1 MPSTRSLK
9 KRSKKVRA
17 ALVPTVD
24 STVLIH
30 QCFFIAQFPTC
41 KKKSLPRKKIRQ
53 RRRFTYFRLS
63 DKNNSY
69 IGARSA
75 KILVFYDIKINFL
88 MKFTFSEVLKLF
100 YWTLCIPTFPEFS
113 RISPNFF
120 HILNFFPHFPKSQRA
135 KRFFA
140 RLM

>member
-1 MPSTRSLK
+1 MVREHYFKLK
-9 KRSKKVRA
+9 SNHEFLTIPLFPYQPPV
-17 ALVPTVD
+17 
-24 STVLIH
+24 
-30 QCFFIAQFPTC
+30 FFYCSIPNVQ
-41 KKKSLPRKKIRQ
+41 KKIPAPKKNCRQ

-100 YWTLCIPTFPEFS
+100 YWTLCIPTFPENF

-120 HILNFFPHFPKSQRA
+120 HILKFFPHFSKSQRA
-135 KRFFA
+135 KRFFFA